1 MLSYNCSFINSILT
15 MERLDKIS
23 QDIASNQQVDDDIQM
38 HKYEMN
44 EYSMQKPEMPMNR
57 HERRAAKAKYN
68 KLNKRRKDKYL

>member
-44 EYSMQKPEMPMNR
+44 EYSM
-57 HERRAAKAKYN
+57 
-68 KLNKRRKDKYL
+68 